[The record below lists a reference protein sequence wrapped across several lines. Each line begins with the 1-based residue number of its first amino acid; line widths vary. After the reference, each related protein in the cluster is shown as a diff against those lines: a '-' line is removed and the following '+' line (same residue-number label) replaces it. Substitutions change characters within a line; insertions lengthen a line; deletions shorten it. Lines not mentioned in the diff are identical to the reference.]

1 LAIASRRLPI
11 NASRLTPGPRPLA
24 SDRTSLREAADHM
37 VQQKIGRL
45 PVVTRADP
53 RRPVGILTRSDLLEA
68 HERRIDASTRS
79 VRSLVILP
87 VRWRGQA

>member
-1 LAIASRRLPI
+1 
-11 NASRLTPGPRPLA
+11 
-24 SDRTSLREAADHM
+24 M